1 MELKELTVEE
11 LSRGYVRSKK
21 EGALICIFCGET
33 FMEENIYN
41 YAGTM
46 VTAERAMIRHIFD
59 VHGGAFHGLIN
70 LDKQINGLSEIQKQI
85 LTGMYEEKENREP
98 TIEEL
103 SVKCDISKEDVVI
116 ALNAMGAVQSIDK
129 EIAYGNSEKKITLGE
144 KIEDK
149 TQSQEKVINKL
160 FVKQILETLEEKEKT
175 IIVLRYFKNKTQS
188 EIASKLGLTQVQI
201 SRLEK
206 KILKKLRA
214 QGNF

>member
-1 MELKELTVEE
+1 METV
-11 LSRGYVRSKK
+11 R
-21 EGALICIFCGET
+21 
-33 FMEENIYN
+33 
-41 YAGTM
+41 
-46 VTAERAMIRHIFD
+46 
-59 VHGGAFHGLIN
+59 
-70 LDKQINGLSEIQKQI
+70 
-85 LTGMYEEKENREP
+85 
-98 TIEEL
+98 
-103 SVKCDISKEDVVI
+103 
-116 ALNAMGAVQSIDK
+116 
-129 EIAYGNSEKKITLGE
+129 KKITFGE

-214 QGNF
+214 QVNF

>member
-1 MELKELTVEE
+1 M
-11 LSRGYVRSKK
+11 KK
-21 EGALICIFCGET
+21 KKTET
-33 FMEENIYN
+33 
-41 YAGTM
+41 
-46 VTAERAMIRHIFD
+46 
-59 VHGGAFHGLIN
+59 
-70 LDKQINGLSEIQKQI
+70 
-85 LTGMYEEKENREP
+85 

-214 QGNF
+214 QVNF

>member
-1 MELKELTVEE
+1 
-11 LSRGYVRSKK
+11 
-21 EGALICIFCGET
+21 
-33 FMEENIYN
+33 
-41 YAGTM
+41 
-46 VTAERAMIRHIFD
+46 
-59 VHGGAFHGLIN
+59 
-70 LDKQINGLSEIQKQI
+70 
-85 LTGMYEEKENREP
+85 
-98 TIEEL
+98 
-103 SVKCDISKEDVVI
+103 
-116 ALNAMGAVQSIDK
+116 MGAVQSIDK
-129 EIAYGNSEKKITLGE
+129 EIAYGNSKKKITLGE

-214 QGNF
+214 QVNF

>member
-1 MELKELTVEE
+1 
-11 LSRGYVRSKK
+11 
-21 EGALICIFCGET
+21 
-33 FMEENIYN
+33 
-41 YAGTM
+41 
-46 VTAERAMIRHIFD
+46 
-59 VHGGAFHGLIN
+59 
-70 LDKQINGLSEIQKQI
+70 
-85 LTGMYEEKENREP
+85 
-98 TIEEL
+98 
-103 SVKCDISKEDVVI
+103 
-116 ALNAMGAVQSIDK
+116 MGAVQSIDK

-214 QGNF
+214 QVNF